1 MSKKA
6 LAKTSTDRLMFSREE
21 TAALLGVSD
30 RLLKRWQLNGKI
42 RATRPGGGRGPVF
55 FTSEEIDRFLK
66 DSTD

>member
-6 LAKTSTDRLMFSREE
+6 LANTNADRLMFSREE
-21 TAALLGVSD
+21 TAHRLGVSV